1 MAMDCIIHVSLWLS
15 PVILRDDT
23 VASPGGPLSLTP
35 NGLAWSEEGA
45 VEFRLSSSN
54 REEPVWF

>member
-1 MAMDCIIHVSLWLS
+1 MCHCGQS

-35 NGLAWSEEGA
+35 NVLAWSEEGA